1 MAARKLAERKQGP
14 KESMRDFAY
23 HYRALCLRWKK
34 DMTEKEL
41 IQAILRN
48 CNPRLASLLRGTV
61 KDVGE
66 LVRLGTQ
73 IEKDFNESKRYW
85 SQVNSEEQKKKSP
98 IPPEFQRKSPQG
110 ANRVVLL
117 DQSSEAHDF
126 KNITIPLILR
136 NSYVFAIVDTGSTF
150 SLIQK
155 SLWKKL
161 SGHEDYQSSGD
172 QMFLLANG
180 QRQSSLG
187 KDNWDCEVQGQKMNV
202 TFYVMQDSDLT
213 VPIILG
219 IDFFIKVQDG
229 IGF

>member
-73 IEKDFNESKRYW
+73 IEKDFKEVLEP
-85 SQVNSEEQKKKSP
+85 SQQ
-98 IPPEFQRKSPQG
+98 
-110 ANRVVLL
+110 
-117 DQSSEAHDF
+117 
-126 KNITIPLILR
+126 
-136 NSYVFAIVDTGSTF
+136 
-150 SLIQK
+150 
-155 SLWKKL
+155 
-161 SGHEDYQSSGD
+161 
-172 QMFLLANG
+172 
-180 QRQSSLG
+180 
-187 KDNWDCEVQGQKMNV
+187 
-202 TFYVMQDSDLT
+202 
-213 VPIILG
+213 
-219 IDFFIKVQDG
+219 
-229 IGF
+229 